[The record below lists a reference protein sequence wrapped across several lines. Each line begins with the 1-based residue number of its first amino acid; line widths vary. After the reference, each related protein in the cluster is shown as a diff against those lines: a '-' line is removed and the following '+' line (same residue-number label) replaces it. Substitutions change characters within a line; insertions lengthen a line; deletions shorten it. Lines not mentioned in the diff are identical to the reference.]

1 MEKGHK
7 AVVEHERKWAR
18 SRECESGK
26 DIQLAVLF
34 PAYTRE
40 NCQGLCTRDGSTTA
54 LCFCTTASRKTESTS
69 RTCPWPATS
78 WTTSPTLQ
86 SPRLPHPLFLT
97 LEGMGGSEH
106 SSSTLSV
113 YFDHSVSRFGS
124 YFYAHL
130 GDGSFPVP
138 PSYVPTSILFPFPC
152 LLYLFS

>member
-1 MEKGHK
+1 M
-7 AVVEHERKWAR
+7 VEHERKWAR
-18 SRECESGK
+18 SGECESGK

-34 PAYTRE
+34 PACTRE

-54 LCFCTTASRKTESTS
+54 LCFCTTASGKTESTP
-69 RTCPWPATS
+69 RTCSWPATS
-78 WTTSPTLQ
+78 RITPPTLQ

-97 LEGMGGSEH
+97 LEGMGGLEH

-113 YFDHSVSRFGS
+113 YFDLSVSHFGS

-138 PSYVPTSILFPFPC
+138 PSYVSTSILFPLPC